1 MTDKNVA
8 YGKLFLI
15 PSSLGE
21 EDINAVWPA
30 AHHILIKNIT
40 YFIVE
45 NIRSARRF
53 LKKTG
58 YQGTFDEVTFYLLD
72 KHTPEREQTD
82 FLQAA
87 KQGHDIGLLSEAGC
101 PGIADPGQMIV
112 DSAHRMNIPVHPL
125 VGPSSILLAL
135 MASGMNGQQ
144 FCFHGYLPIS
154 KKERS
159 KKIRELE
166 EMSRLSGATQIFMET
181 PFRNN
186 AMMEDLI
193 KSGRPD
199 SKLCVAADLTMDSE
213 YIKNRTIREWGSTQ
227 RPDLHKRPA
236 IFLLMSA

>member
-1 MTDKNVA
+1 MTDNNVA

-30 AHHILIKNIT
+30 AHHALINRLR
-40 YFIVE
+40 YYIVE
-45 NIRSARRF
+45 NIRTARRF

-58 YQGTFDEVTFYLLD
+58 YEGTFEEVTFYLLD

-112 DSAHRMNIPVHPL
+112 DSAHHMNIPVHPL

-154 KKERS
+154 KKERI

-166 EMSRLSGATQIFMET
+166 EMSRQSGATQIFMET

-213 YIKNRTIREWGSTQ
+213 YIKNQTIRKWASTQ
-227 RPDLHKRPA
+227 WPDLHKRPA